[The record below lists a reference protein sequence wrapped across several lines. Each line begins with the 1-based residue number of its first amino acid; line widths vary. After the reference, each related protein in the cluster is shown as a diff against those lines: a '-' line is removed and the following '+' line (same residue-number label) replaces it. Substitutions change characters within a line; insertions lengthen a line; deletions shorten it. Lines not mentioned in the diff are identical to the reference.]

1 MFQHDYEY
9 LQQYHARRR
18 DWVARADEERLARQ
32 ISEGWL
38 RRLRSRLRRPVRAEA
53 PSRRSVERG
62 RPGVSGVC

>member
-9 LQQYHARRR
+9 LQQYLARRR

-38 RRLRSRLRRPVRAEA
+38 RRCLRRLLI
-53 PSRRSVERG
+53 
-62 RPGVSGVC
+62 RP